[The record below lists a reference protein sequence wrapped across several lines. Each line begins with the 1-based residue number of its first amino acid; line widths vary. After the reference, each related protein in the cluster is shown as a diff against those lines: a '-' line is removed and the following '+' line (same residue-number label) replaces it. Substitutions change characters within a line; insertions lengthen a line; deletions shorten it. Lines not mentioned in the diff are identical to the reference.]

1 MHVERAYVHI
11 HHSAS
16 CLPPTHPPYHPPP
29 QKKKKTLHNHC
40 FQFLLVITVVPREI
54 EDNGYAIYIY
64 IFFGGVGGGGGTRCI
79 IAYVKMVNN
88 LSGCLQLTF

>member
-1 MHVERAYVHI
+1 MFTYTIVHPVYP
-11 HHSAS
+11 
-16 CLPPTHPPYHPPP
+16 PPTRLITP
-29 QKKKKTLHNHC
+29 QKTLHNHC

-64 IFFGGVGGGGGTRCI
+64 IYFFGGGGGVGGTRCI